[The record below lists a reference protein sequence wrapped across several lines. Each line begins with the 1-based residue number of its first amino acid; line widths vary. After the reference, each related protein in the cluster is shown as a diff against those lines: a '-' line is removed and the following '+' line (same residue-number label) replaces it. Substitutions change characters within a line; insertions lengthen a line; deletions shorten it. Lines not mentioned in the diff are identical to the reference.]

1 VLCNAIVHLFAA
13 RAHTILALLTR
24 ISTCSARSRLTNS
37 MPTLP
42 MTTCLTG
49 TFCCAGQKKRPL
61 PADCTTAESSSPHS
75 TRTSRRNL
83 CSCARRGDLKSARR
97 FVSASRSTILSSGS
111 QAGTSVQ
118 VRHRVS
124 PLNVS
129 CEIWNHPRFDCNPRM
144 IFGGCLPSHKHPLR
158 HTSPGS
164 IDGDSELH
172 ANGG

>member
-1 VLCNAIVHLFAA
+1 MLCNAIVYLFAA
-13 RAHTILALLTR
+13 RARTILALLTR
-24 ISTCSARSRLTNS
+24 LGTCSARSRLTNS

-49 TFCCAGQKKRPL
+49 TFCCAGQKTRPL

-118 VRHRVS
+118 VR

-129 CEIWNHPRFDCNPRM
+129 CELWNHPRFYSNPRL
-144 IFGGCLPSHKHPLR
+144 IFGVCLASHAFSHEA
-158 HTSPGS
+158 H
-164 IDGDSELH
+164 SE
-172 ANGG
+172 A